1 MDPSENLKPL
11 KKGTG
16 PLGVC
21 PYLGVQ
27 DDPATHFAWAK
38 PGHFC
43 YRVRPSQAIEP
54 GHQEN
59 FCLNGKYPTCV
70 VYPASWRGPL
80 PANIKDDAY
89 MDWVKR
95 AAVIKSTITMSG
107 GTQAAAQQAE
117 KTTSRFG
124 MDLSTLREQ
133 ADFIAEEPITP
144 PWWKRREG
152 KYILIGVFA
161 IILIGLVFWAVILS
175 IQSIFS
181 VNSASSEQSPAGLEL
196 TSTWEAIALNLSTDT
211 NNEVVIAELPTHS
224 PSPTDT
230 PSPTS
235 TSTRVP
241 DTATPLLQ
249 ATTTPLD
256 LTDMITATGTA
267 TPNPFTCQDNRAYTL
282 DIVRG
287 PILVPEMGYVY
298 SASTAPSNVSAGWIL
313 RNTSACTWENVLLL
327 SIPSNR
333 LLVPYIRLNGQLITE
348 ASENQAVSVPPG
360 GEIEVG
366 LIFPIYM
373 ASGIR
378 SEWAVVI
385 NNFKLLD
392 RPHLLMD
399 VNNWV
404 IGLNLSPTRTTNN
417 RPPGSRDRPPA
428 DTPPSIRPP

>member
-1 MDPSENLKPL
+1 MDPSINPKPI
-11 KKGTG
+11 KRGTG

-43 YRVRPSQAIEP
+43 YRVRPAQAIEP

-80 PANIKDDAY
+80 PSNVKDDAY

-95 AAVIKSTITMSG
+95 AALIASSITMSG
-107 GTQAAAQQAE
+107 GTRTATQEAE

-133 ADFIAEEPITP
+133 ADFIVEEPITP
-144 PWWKRREG
+144 PWWKRRES
-152 KYILIGVFA
+152 KYILIGVSA
-161 IILIGLVFWAVILS
+161 IVLVGLVFWAALLG
-175 IQSIFS
+175 IQAIFS
-181 VNSASSEQSPAGLEL
+181 VSSASSEQSPAGLEL
-196 TSTWEAIALNLSTDT
+196 TSTWEASVLNLSTDT
-211 NNEVVIAELPTHS
+211 PNEVIIAELPTNT

-235 TSTRVP
+235 TSTRIP
-241 DTATPLLQ
+241 DTATPVLP
-249 ATTTPLD
+249 ATATSLD
-256 LTDMITATGTA
+256 LTVMITATVTA
-267 TPNPFTCQDNRAYTL
+267 TPSPFTCLDNRAYTL

-298 SASTAPSNVSAGWIL
+298 SPSSAPSNVSAGWIL
-313 RNTSACTWENVLLL
+313 HNTGACTWENILLL
-327 SIPSNR
+327 AIPSNR

-360 GEIEVG
+360 GEVEVG

-378 SEWAVVI
+378 SEWALVI

-392 RPHLLMD
+392 RPHLVMD
-399 VNNWV
+399 VDNWV
-404 IGLNLSPTRTTNN
+404 IGLSVSPTRTTNN
-417 RPPGSRDRPPA
+417 RPRGPRNPSPG
-428 DTPPSIRPP
+428 DTPPSIRP